1 VKRILK
7 KIYRLLP
14 FKKEVY
20 SFLKLFWTPP
30 HTVYK
35 HLHFTGVFKVRVADN
50 NSFRIRH
57 YGNDIENEIF
67 WKGLTGGWEKKS
79 MKLWMQLCKEAKVI
93 MDIGANTGIYSLAA
107 KATNP
112 EAAVYAFEPLHR
124 ILTKL
129 QHNNNLNHYDIKCIE
144 KALSNT
150 EGDQVIYENYNPHV
164 NAATLDRHT
173 AIAYGRGQLNRETV
187 IKTTTLDR
195 LIESEKLEGVDLVK
209 IDVETHEPE
218 VVAGFKNFL
227 PQYRPA
233 FLVEILM
240 DEVGRKLQET
250 FDPLGYLYFNIDD
263 RNDTIRQV
271 QNLRQSDYFNCLICT
286 REKALQLGLLK
297 QPG

>member
-30 HTVYK
+30 HAVYK
-35 HLHFTGVFKVRVADN
+35 HLHFTGVFRVRVADN
-50 NSFRIRH
+50 KSFRIRH
-57 YGNDIENEIF
+57 YGNEIENEIF
-67 WKGLTGGWEKKS
+67 WKGLKGGWEKKS
-79 MKLWMQLCKEAKVI
+79 MKLWMQLCKDAKVI
-93 MDIGANTGIYSLAA
+93 IDVGANTGIYSLAA

-112 EAAVYAFEPLHR
+112 AAAVYAFEPLHR
-124 ILTKL
+124 ILLKL
-129 QHNNNLNHYDIKCIE
+129 QHNNNLNHYNIKCIE

-150 EGDQVIYENYNPHV
+150 EGDHIIYENYNPHV

-173 AIAYGRGQLNRETV
+173 AIAYGRGQLNKETI
-187 IKTTTLDR
+187 IKTTTLDNV
-195 LIESEKLEGVDLVK
+195 IESENLPAVDLVK

-218 VVAGFKNFL
+218 VIAGFKKFL
-227 PQYRPA
+227 PRFKPA

-240 DEVGRKLQET
+240 DKVGEKLQQV
-250 FDPLGYLYFNIDD
+250 FDSLGYLYFNIDD
-263 RNDTIRQV
+263 KNDTIRQV
-271 QNLRQSDYFNCLICT
+271 QSLRQSDYFNYLICT
-286 REKALQLGLLK
+286 REKAVQLGLLK